1 MPLYSVDVPTLHAI
15 SDGFSSPRFQSS
27 LLTRHKTSMHI
38 ARSARSRPVT
48 TYRNAP
54 SCGAI
59 TGLSY
64 TAILKGC
71 PSKYQGFQLSPQ
83 PPDTSRCPQQP
94 TCPAHVRPLRAAHA
108 RDFHPFTVI
117 RVRRVTTPPVSVS
130 PNPMLSLGGLGRR
143 MELHHPA
150 PDVCRTSS
158 IRSMRLRQW

>member
-1 MPLYSVDVPTLHAI
+1 
-15 SDGFSSPRFQSS
+15 
-27 LLTRHKTSMHI
+27 MHI

-54 SCGAI
+54 SSGAI

-71 PSKYQGFQLSPQ
+71 PSKYQGFQLSPP

-94 TCPAHVRPLRAAHA
+94 TSPAHVEPSQAPHV

-117 RVRRVTTPPVSVS
+117 RVRCVTTPPVSVS